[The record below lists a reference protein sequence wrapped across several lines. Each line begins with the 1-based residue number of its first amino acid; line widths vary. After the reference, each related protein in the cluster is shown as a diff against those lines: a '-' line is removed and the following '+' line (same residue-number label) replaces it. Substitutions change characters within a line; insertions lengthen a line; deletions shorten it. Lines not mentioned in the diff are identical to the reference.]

1 MSQPSIGSSQPAIV
15 VVAGPNGAGK
25 STAAPFL
32 LRDALEVREYVNADA
47 IAQGLSAFNPEAV
60 ALQAGRLM
68 LERLND
74 LAEQRVSFG
83 FETTLASRSFVP
95 WLEQRLRDGYAVHLI
110 FLWLAS
116 PEMALA
122 RVARRVALGGH
133 GVPEDVVR
141 RRYAA
146 GLRNFFGL
154 YRQLLSSWRIYD
166 SSDLP
171 SPRLIA
177 IGGPGGTST
186 ADPLLWSK
194 IVREWGQSNE

>member
-194 IVREWGQSNE
+194 IVRQWGQSNE